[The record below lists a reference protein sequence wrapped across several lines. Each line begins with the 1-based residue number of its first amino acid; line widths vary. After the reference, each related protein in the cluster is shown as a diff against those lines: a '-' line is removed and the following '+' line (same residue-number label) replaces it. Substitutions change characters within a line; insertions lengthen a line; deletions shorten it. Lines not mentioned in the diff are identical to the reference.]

1 MYGSMKKTLLL
12 FVAIATMFASCTKQ
26 ELVLDCKS
34 ANNIKLNISV
44 SSLEDNTS
52 STKAMVKTGWA
63 NGDRIS
69 IWFDSNVQSNP
80 DLVIKYN
87 GTTWE
92 NDTDATVSGNTP
104 AASGNL
110 KAVFNGAVIV
120 SAKDSYTYES
130 STLSA
135 TISNWTY
142 LTEIQVV
149 LTGLSSSNASKY
161 TLSCNRITS
170 LASSKYTVGAD
181 EITANAVVKGG
192 TVTGIAN
199 EDGVAFV
206 FATTD
211 SYGSEADYKFYLSDA
226 TGTPVVSKSFTAS
239 AKTLTNTPGK
249 IKGIKIDAS
258 KFSVISATNL
268 SASETANTYIVS
280 SSGTYCI
287 DATTKGNGGLDPL
300 TGTTATKINGIAGVK
315 VLWELYSQGRAIKYN
330 ASEYDVF
337 YCGGNIFFSS
347 PDTFVPGDACVA
359 VVDSDGNILWSWLIW
374 ATPAPGTMTY
384 NTKTFMDRNLGA
396 INVGNCMR
404 GFLYEWGR
412 KDAFSAANG
421 GYSQYTFIPDAATV
435 FSDVKDNKTMQYAI
449 SNPTIYI
456 WKGGSWMLESEYTA
470 KPWRDDVKTIYDPCP
485 IGWRVP
491 RKGDLNNYGSFPAT
505 GLRDFQGG
513 INGFGN
519 PGTGYAWYST
529 TDEGADPKAYAF
541 VNDHRKDTPQHWS
554 HDQGY
559 AIRPV
564 RE

>member
-1 MYGSMKKTLLL
+1 
-12 FVAIATMFASCTKQ
+12 MFASCTKQ
-26 ELVLDCKS
+26 ELVLDGKS

-135 TISNWTY
+135 TISNWKY

-149 LTGLSSSNASKY
+149 LTGLSSSDASKY

-268 SASETANTYIVS
+268 SASGTANTYIVS

-374 ATPAPGTMTY
+374 ATPAPVNMEI

-396 INVGNCMR
+396 IDVGNCMR

-421 GYSQYTFIPDAATV
+421 SSYSQYTFIPDAATV
-435 FSDVKDNKTMQYAI
+435 FSAVKDNKTMQYAI

-456 WKGGSWMLESEYTA
+456 WKDGSWMLESEYTA

-491 RKGDLNNYGSFPAT
+491 RKGDLNNYGNFPDT
-505 GLRDFQGG
+505 GLRDFTGG

-529 TDEGADPKAYAF
+529 TDEGADPNAYAF
-541 VNDHRKDTPQHWS
+541 VNDSRKGTPQHWS

>member
-1 MYGSMKKTLLL
+1 
-12 FVAIATMFASCTKQ
+12 MFASCTKQ
-26 ELVLDCKS
+26 EIVLDGKS

-192 TVTGIAN
+192 TVTGIEN
-199 EDGVAFV
+199 EEGVAFV
-206 FATTD
+206 FAATD
-211 SYGSEADYKFYLSDA
+211 SYGLEADYKFYLSDA
-226 TGTPVVSKSFTAS
+226 TVTPVVSKSYTAS
-239 AKTLTNTPGK
+239 AKTLTKNTGK
-249 IKGIKIDAS
+249 IKGIKIDDS
-258 KFSVISATNL
+258 KFSEISATDL
-268 SASETANTYIVS
+268 SASGTANTYIVS
-280 SSGTYCI
+280 SPGTYCI

-396 INVGNCMR
+396 IDVGNCMR
-404 GFLYEWGR
+404 GFLYQWGR

-421 GYSQYTFIPDAATV
+421 KLVPYTYSPEYSTV
-435 FSDVKDNKTMQYAI
+435 FSYSTGPGTIEEAI
-449 SNPTIYI
+449 ANPTVVYKRLNNSNP
-456 WKGGSWMLESEYTA
+456 SWMDATAYEA
-470 KPWRDDVKTIYDPCP
+470 KPWQDDVKTIYDPCP

-491 RKGDLNNYGSFPAT
+491 VKGDLNGYDEFPAT
-505 GLRDFQGG
+505 GVLDLVDGYG
-513 INGFGN
+513 GFGN
-519 PGTGYAWYST
+519 ASTGYCWYST
-529 TDEGADPKAYAF
+529 RYEENIQRGYSF
-541 VNDHRKDTPQHWS
+541 INDSRKGSPQNGGQ
-554 HDQGY
+554 DQGY